1 MVDIKKQISYW
12 RDNALEDLNVARDL
26 VRDAKVRHGLF
37 FAHLAIEKALKAIV
51 CNTTGDIAPRIHN
64 LVRLA
69 ELAGIDLAAVQRDL
83 LAEFNAFNLEGRYP
97 NPLAP
102 PVSQQEAMEY
112 FSKAEEILAWL
123 ISRL

>member
-1 MVDIKKQISYW
+1 
-12 RDNALEDLNVARDL
+12 
-26 VRDAKVRHGLF
+26 
-37 FAHLAIEKALKAIV
+37 
-51 CNTTGDIAPRIHN
+51 
-64 LVRLA
+64 
-69 ELAGIDLAAVQRDL
+69 LAGIDLAAVQRDL